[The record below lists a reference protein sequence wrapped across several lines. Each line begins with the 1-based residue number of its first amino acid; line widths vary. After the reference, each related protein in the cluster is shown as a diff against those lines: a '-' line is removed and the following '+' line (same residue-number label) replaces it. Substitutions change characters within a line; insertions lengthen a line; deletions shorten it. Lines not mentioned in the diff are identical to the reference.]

1 MDLIYVLIPLVLV
14 FLSQNYIKSTY
25 SLYDSVKSRKN
36 MSGFNTAK
44 TIADKNKLN
53 IKIEKTSGYL
63 TDHFDPK
70 LKVVRL
76 STNVYDKSSIASIAI
91 AAHECGHVI
100 QHKEGYF
107 LLRLRSFLAP
117 IVSLTSTI
125 GYMLIAIGALA
136 SISNQILIGIII
148 MGASLLFQLVTL
160 PVEFDASKKAKK
172 ILLKENIITVEE
184 LPGVNKM
191 LQSAAFTYV
200 ASFLTSLTYLLRF
213 LSMYRRK

>member
-70 LKVVRL
+70 LKV
-76 STNVYDKSSIASIAI
+76 ASI
-91 AAHECGHVI
+91 
-100 QHKEGYF
+100 
-107 LLRLRSFLAP
+107 
-117 IVSLTSTI
+117 
-125 GYMLIAIGALA
+125 
-136 SISNQILIGIII
+136 
-148 MGASLLFQLVTL
+148 L
-160 PVEFDASKKAKK
+160 P
-172 ILLKENIITVEE
+172 L
-184 LPGVNKM
+184 
-191 LQSAAFTYV
+191 
-200 ASFLTSLTYLLRF
+200 
-213 LSMYRRK
+213 